1 MNGRALLALLT
12 ERKITQ
18 KKLCEAI
25 GIDYTTFYRKV
36 NGQTDFTR
44 DEISA
49 IARELKLSD
58 EQIIELFFKD

>member
-18 KKLCEAI
+18 KELCEAI

-36 NGQTDFTR
+36 NGVREFTR
-44 DEISA
+44 AEISA
-49 IARELKLSD
+49 IARELRLSD
-58 EQIIELFFKD
+58 DQIIELFF